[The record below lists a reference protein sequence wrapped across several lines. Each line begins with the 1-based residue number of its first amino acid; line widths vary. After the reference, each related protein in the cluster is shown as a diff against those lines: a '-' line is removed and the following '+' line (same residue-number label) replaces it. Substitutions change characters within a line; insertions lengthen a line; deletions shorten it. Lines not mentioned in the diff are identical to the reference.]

1 LTDFTLFGKNTQ
13 LVDDTRQL
21 QFTIIDID
29 RTVCGEAFVIRSSV
43 CLSVSPSVCP
53 TDRQQQRPAVGLLL
67 RAWLAGDIDRKQATA
82 LSSKCEQ
89 CRVNSR
95 GTMMSTNLLLL
106 F

>member
-1 LTDFTLFGKNTQ
+1 MRRSVCDTVERLFI
-13 LVDDTRQL
+13 RQ
-21 QFTIIDID
+21 
-29 RTVCGEAFVIRSSV
+29 SV
-43 CLSVSPSVCP
+43 CL
-53 TDRQQQRPAVGLLL
+53 PAVGLLL